1 MNKHIKSSSD
11 PKNLYQF
18 SENVQSRNKIDHT
31 WLFNPARD
39 QGNCESCWSFAT
51 AGASEANWW
60 VANKSSP
67 KVSLSTQHLV
77 DCDGGNYGCN
87 GGWYNSAFE
96 YVRDQGLVQEKD
108 YPYKE
113 VQGTCNIP
121 ATAAKFKIFGYTY
134 CNDCQIDQWYSL
146 LQQGPVAIA
155 MDADQFNNYSSG
167 IYEFTPCGQI
177 NHAVIAVGWDVDS
190 TGEILTIRNF
200 WGPTCEEN
208 GYMRIRVNQSD
219 KTCSA
224 TSYAYLDM
232 MTAPPPPPC
241 FNLNTAW
248 TFRNSI
254 QLTLEVLHSKLL
266 EPILHFVVLLLR

>member
-1 MNKHIKSSSD
+1 
-11 PKNLYQF
+11 
-18 SENVQSRNKIDHT
+18 
-31 WLFNPARD
+31 
-39 QGNCESCWSFAT
+39 
-51 AGASEANWW
+51 
-60 VANKSSP
+60 
-67 KVSLSTQHLV
+67 
-77 DCDGGNYGCN
+77 
-87 GGWYNSAFE
+87 
-96 YVRDQGLVQEKD
+96 
-108 YPYKE
+108 
-113 VQGTCNIP
+113 
-121 ATAAKFKIFGYTY
+121 
-134 CNDCQIDQWYSL
+134 
-146 LQQGPVAIA
+146 
-155 MDADQFNNYSSG
+155 MDADRFNNYSSG

-190 TGEILTIRNF
+190 TGEILTIRNS

-219 KTCSA
+219 KTCSV